1 MQTQTKEMWKLQ
13 SEARPARFCL
23 RLHVVVKKLDR
34 GGSSKTNCR
43 VSVTSRKPGGP
54 RARAHFRVDEARALA
69 QMEEPSHCR
78 RPATATQGIRSSAEH
93 QRPSRNQCHWRIT
106 RTSTNQF
113 PVSWNSVG
121 VVEGVE
127 VVKRGGYSYMM
138 VHMTWWVT
146 CGMRRIR
153 TVQLLMDWVVC
164 VGVGD
169 DEALPFISDLSAPSN
184 THQQSLVEK
193 KKKKKLYF
201 ALNVFSPL
209 TCMTFKNSIFSI
221 EPEMNWLNAW
231 RPPFFSKSQIM
242 AENKKIKNKKQQTH
256 MLKQSLSYLWAQNW
270 SGPPTLWPPE
280 GCWQW
285 TGGTESQ

>member
-1 MQTQTKEMWKLQ
+1 MLNNNSYRMQTQTKEMSKLQ
-13 SEARPARFCL
+13 SEARPAPFCL

-127 VVKRGGYSYMM
+127 VVM

-153 TVQLLMDWVVC
+153 SVQLLMDWVVS

-184 THQQSLVEK
+184 THQQKLGRK
-193 KKKKKLYF
+193 KRRSFIL
-201 ALNVFSPL
+201 L
-209 TCMTFKNSIFSI
+209 
-221 EPEMNWLNAW
+221 
-231 RPPFFSKSQIM
+231 
-242 AENKKIKNKKQQTH
+242 
-256 MLKQSLSYLWAQNW
+256 
-270 SGPPTLWPPE
+270 
-280 GCWQW
+280 
-285 TGGTESQ
+285 